1 MLRAACPAMPIA
13 AVVAV
18 LSALC
23 ATPTF
28 AADSEFYQG
37 KRLTL
42 YIGTAPG
49 NAYDIYGRLLSRHFG
64 KHVAG
69 QPLMVVQNRP
79 GAGGLQ
85 LANELYNTL
94 PADGTVIG
102 MLAFGLHI
110 QQTLGEPGIKFVSND
125 FHWIGRLTDVDPLVV
140 VRPDAPAKTVQ
151 EAKSREVVVGVPGVA
166 SAAVLSLFALNNLQG
181 TKFKLISG
189 YQSGG
194 EIKTALER
202 GEVHGTMSVLWVTDR
217 QWIEQN
223 KLHVLFRMSPKPYQG
238 LDGVPALIDLARND
252 DERRVLGLFSSYTQ
266 VGMSFAAPPK
276 VPADRV
282 AALRGAFTRM
292 VADPELLAEAKKM
305 NLTLDPLTG
314 EQLQAHI
321 AQATDLPGSL
331 RERAIAAARGEAA
344 AKGK

>member
-1 MLRAACPAMPIA
+1 M
-13 AVVAV
+13 
-18 LSALC
+18 
-23 ATPTF
+23 
-28 AADSEFYQG
+28 
-37 KRLTL
+37 
-42 YIGTAPG
+42 
-49 NAYDIYGRLLSRHFG
+49 
-64 KHVAG
+64 
-69 QPLMVVQNRP
+69 
-79 GAGGLQ
+79 
-85 LANELYNTL
+85 
-94 PADGTVIG
+94 
-102 MLAFGLHI
+102 
-110 QQTLGEPGIKFVSND
+110 
-125 FHWIGRLTDVDPLVV
+125 
-140 VRPDAPAKTVQ
+140 
-151 EAKSREVVVGVPGVA
+151 PGVA

-282 AALRGAFTRM
+282 AELRAAFTRM

-305 NLTLDPLTG
+305 NLTLDPFTG
-314 EQLQAHI
+314 EQLQTHI